1 MNMRASSQGLMRR
14 TVAWRRVLT
23 ITPRTVWSATTTGE
37 PPRASSTTT
46 GSSTSSR
53 TSTTALPTSQANY
66 PRSLLFIRNL
76 TTSTAAGT
84 VDLNVFLERIH
95 ECLHKEE
102 NPDLAAAQEAYH
114 DWKAAARQLGPT
126 VDDRWKG
133 VRQELFQ
140 AWIAQSEVEALD
152 PAALVAAVSHAHEI
166 LEDRDERLGL
176 HALTIQ
182 PKEEEAEE
190 ETSSTIG
197 SGNAVVDDVL
207 GQDMPFDQTPVF
219 DDALLVLH
227 AWARAAYTLKVAAT
241 VHDHPTV
248 LQRLSRGIPQR
259 AQFLL
264 QQLEQHS
271 TSDVPPAYY
280 EAVLQTWASSPEHL
294 RGIQAEK
301 VLGRMC
307 TLSAPALHWIIRAW
321 AWSREPRAAFTATG
335 HLMKRLRYHS
345 YHVNDGP
352 KGEAEEQQMEDG
364 MSMEPGLEDYE
375 IIFDAWTRAEDK
387 MSPTKAFSLWTLW
400 QTSIE
405 EDITSV
411 KPSLAVYRSLLQTAT
426 ARPSQ
431 PSLGRRVVDV
441 LLARMKEELIIPD
454 TVCYEASLRVWKHC
468 ALHPDVP
475 EDRQACLRRITDL
488 LAEMRSAHR
497 RSSSTDGSTG
507 VTTTVLNHVIE
518 SLQVSQHS
526 QRGAQA
532 ETFLREMEV
541 SLGQPKFEALPN
553 TDSYRFVLDVYR
565 STTSRDRIPL
575 AKAVLW
581 RCKDNL
587 LRDSVSPAVRKNA
600 VEVLN
605 GFVHICTTT
614 PLPVAGEEGVLILRE
629 ALSAVERF
637 RSDCNVAPNQN
648 TYTHLLQA
656 ARELLSSSPKRTKI
670 VDQIFRMACQDGM
683 VDDVLL
689 QQLMQV
695 ATQEQYHH
703 LIVVSSET
711 VDDVK
716 VIPEE
721 WSRSVLGGRVVS
733 ADGRRVKP
741 VTIDG
746 RLTETKSMKEF
757 KMRRLRDG
765 RNRSLLQGGRWDRRQ
780 DEVQA

>member
-1 MNMRASSQGLMRR
+1 LLIR
-14 TVAWRRVLT
+14 TLT
-23 ITPRTVWSATTTGE
+23 TISATT
-37 PPRASSTTT
+37 
-46 GSSTSSR
+46 
-53 TSTTALPTSQANY
+53 
-66 PRSLLFIRNL
+66 
-76 TTSTAAGT
+76 
-84 VDLNVFLERIH
+84 VDVNVFLERIH
-95 ECLHKEE
+95 ECLQDEKL
-102 NPDLAAAQEAYH
+102 DVCAAQEAYR
-114 DWKAAARQLGPT
+114 DWKAAVRKLGPDS
-126 VDDRWKG
+126 DDRWKD

-140 AWIAQSEVEALD
+140 AWIAQSRVESLD
-152 PAALVAAVSHAHEI
+152 PAALVEAVSQAHEI
-166 LEDRDERLGL
+166 LEDLDEHLGL

-182 PKEEEAEE
+182 PKVEEE
-190 ETSSTIG
+190 SSSVIG
-197 SGNAVVDDVL
+197 CVDAVVDDVL
-207 GQDMPFDQTPVF
+207 GQVVPFDQTPIF
-219 DDALLVLH
+219 DDALPVLQ
-227 AWARAAYTLKVAAT
+227 AWARAAYALKVAAT
-241 VHDHPTV
+241 VHDHPAV
-248 LQRLSRGIPQR
+248 LQRLGRGIPQR

-264 QQLEQHS
+264 QQLEQLS
-271 TSDVPPAYY
+271 TNDVPPSYY

-294 RGIQAEK
+294 RGVQAEK
-301 VLGRMC
+301 VLGRMH

-345 YHVNDGP
+345 YHVKDGP
-352 KGEAEEQQMEDG
+352 KAEEEEEEAREDA

-375 IIFDAWTRAEDK
+375 IVFDAWTRAEDK
-387 MSPTKAFSLWTLW
+387 MSPTKALSLWTLW

-405 EDITSV
+405 EGITSV
-411 KPSLAVYRSLLQTAT
+411 KPSLYVYRALLQTAT
-426 ARPSQ
+426 ARPDQ
-431 PSLGRRVVDV
+431 PSLGRRMVDV

-475 EDRQACLRRITDL
+475 EDRQACLRRITEL

-497 RSSSTDGSTG
+497 RTRSTDGSTG

-532 ETFLREMEV
+532 ETFLREMEA
-541 SLGQPKFEALPN
+541 SLGQLNVEALPN

-587 LRDSVSPAVRKNA
+587 LRDSVGPSVRKSA

-605 GFVHICTTT
+605 GFVHICATT

-637 RSDCNVAPNQN
+637 RSDCNVAPNQS

-656 ARELLSSSPKRTKI
+656 ARELLLNSPKRTNI
-670 VDQIFRMACQDGM
+670 VDQIFRMACRDGM

-695 ATQEQYHH
+695 ATQEQYHR
-703 LIVVSSET
+703 LIVVPSET

-746 RLTETKSMKEF
+746 RLAETKSMKEF

-765 RNRSLLQGGRWDRRQ
+765 RNRSLLQGGRWDRSQ
-780 DEVQA
+780 DEVLA